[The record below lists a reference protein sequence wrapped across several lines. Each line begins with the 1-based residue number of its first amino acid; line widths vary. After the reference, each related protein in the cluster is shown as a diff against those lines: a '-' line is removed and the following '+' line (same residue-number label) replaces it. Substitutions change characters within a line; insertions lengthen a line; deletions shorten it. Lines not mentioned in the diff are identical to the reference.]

1 MESFDRIDH
10 AFFMREAIVEA
21 QKALLRGDRP
31 IGAAVAHNGQIV
43 ARGSNTFATDRSP
56 IAHAEMNALWACAP
70 YLYEHGHDCVTY
82 TTCEPCVMCLGA
94 IVMANIRSVVFG
106 MPREAIRAGAA
117 DHIVSLPSKP
127 VGQATTGAPVDQEP
141 HAPTMRIES
150 SRSFAITA

>member
-56 IAHAEMNALWACAP
+56 IAHAEMNALLACAP
-70 YLYEHGHDCVTY
+70 YLYEHGHDCVIY

-106 MPREAIRAGAA
+106 MPDYYIRARSVI
-117 DHIVSLPSKP
+117 DNVEYVRRRIHNY
-127 VGQATTGAPVDQEP
+127 VGGVLREECIELYKRYSEQE
-141 HAPTMRIES
+141 ANLTLVV
-150 SRSFAITA
+150 